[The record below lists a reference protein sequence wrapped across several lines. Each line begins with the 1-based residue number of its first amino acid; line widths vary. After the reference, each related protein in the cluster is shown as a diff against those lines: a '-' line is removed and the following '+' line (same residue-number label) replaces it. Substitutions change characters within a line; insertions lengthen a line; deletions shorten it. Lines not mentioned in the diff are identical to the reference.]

1 MVLHSTLPRSL
12 TIDGYSCR
20 VWYKGQPLICN
31 LCNIQGHKS
40 AVCPNKDKCRRCGE
54 QGHFARN
61 CSRDL
66 SSSREDP
73 VAPPAPSDGAGAE
86 PGSDVRS
93 NDQNTQSNEH
103 NNGVDVSNENTQ
115 SDINMQNVQI
125 NENVNEIQS
134 SDHQNELTVEGG
146 ASVDSFPDL
155 GNDPDVDAN
164 AEPAEKA
171 RCNGV
176 SPLTGATPP
185 VAQGAWGESNVSP
198 SDNYLFTCGQPMSQD
213 AVVNPNEASDS
224 QCVAAEARV
233 TAVENDVVASGDA
246 SSASRSILQDVE
258 PVLSSPGQ
266 VSREPPPD
274 SSPYGSRELKTKVKS
289 VVSGILQKNRPSP
302 VSGAKP
308 LPRAGGYQLQRSG
321 SHSKLPVVIAN
332 RPSSRSRNKKT

>member
-1 MVLHSTLPRSL
+1 M
-12 TIDGYSCR
+12 
-20 VWYKGQPLICN
+20 
-31 LCNIQGHKS
+31 
-40 AVCPNKDKCRRCGE
+40 
-54 QGHFARN
+54 
-61 CSRDL
+61 
-66 SSSREDP
+66 
-73 VAPPAPSDGAGAE
+73 
-86 PGSDVRS
+86 
-93 NDQNTQSNEH
+93 
-103 NNGVDVSNENTQ
+103 DVSNENTQ

-125 NENVNEIQS
+125 NENVNEIQNSDHQNVNGIQS
-134 SDHQNELTVEGG
+134 SDHQNKLTVEGG

-155 GNDPDVDAN
+155 GNEPNVDAN
-164 AEPAEKA
+164 AEPAEKGNGVSTKA
-171 RCNGV
+171 RCDGV

-198 SDNYLFTCGQPMSQD
+198 SDDYLFTCGQPMSQD
-213 AVVNPNEASDS
+213 TVTNPNEASDS

-233 TAVENDVVASGDA
+233 TAVENDVVVSGDA
-246 SSASRSILQDVE
+246 SCASQSILQDVE

-308 LPRAGGYQLQRSG
+308 PPRAGGYQLQRSG

-332 RPSSRSRNKKT
+332 RPSSRSKNKKT